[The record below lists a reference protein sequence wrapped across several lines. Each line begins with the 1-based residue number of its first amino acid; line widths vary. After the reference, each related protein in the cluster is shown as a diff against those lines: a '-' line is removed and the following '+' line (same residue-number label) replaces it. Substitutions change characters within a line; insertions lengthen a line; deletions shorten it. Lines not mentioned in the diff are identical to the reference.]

1 MKKNNK
7 KDKVIEYVSFGHEVY
22 KNLFSGLLFKLKE
35 NEKNIKNNHVM
46 FGKDNNNNSNEINLI
61 EENDSAGEDENDN
74 IHNIIISNINNKNKI
89 KNKID
94 NPNNFPE
101 LKTTEDGSL
110 IFAIDGFNDENI
122 LRTANA
128 LNKALNKI
136 NDEVNINTFLKIY
149 RLFAEFRWALACCA
163 KFNLKLSRQNDIYNY
178 HKYFYETEEKIQTK
192 KFYDQE
198 ATEINTDSY
207 GENILQETKKNVV
220 NKEDHICFEYEKQ
233 IQEYKWPW
241 WQIFLWLLGIIPG
254 LIHEIWRRCKIA
266 QLEEYISEMEKSDLF
281 FVLERQLVFLQANEV
296 FFKNMIL
303 KSNDPKFLKQ
313 MEGKSI
319 NTFLR
324 ENSNLVNSV
333 ERYEFKKSS
342 NSIDI
347 DDSGTIAYKKNIP
360 TDSSGKKL
368 AGGMENTH
376 RININGKNYFTKEG
390 KLFLDS
396 VNSETNEKDTEEY
409 RGNFDKENW
418 AKDEKTQLIDTA
430 SHGCIM
436 KAFDNFLG
444 LNVLVDTK
452 LIVTPDGY
460 DVFMKSA
467 NGKNA
472 GDIFWEKSGFNT
484 DERYR
489 SFLKDNNFESKKQN
503 RLNKLKNDLLSPEL
517 QDAIIK
523 INFLDYLCT
532 NRDRYS
538 TNLFVWKNGL
548 CGIDNEVAFFTGKD
562 WNKQAWALCIKEDL
576 PNLIP
581 YATQE
586 LYKIAKSLI
595 DDKNTDKLVDIYK
608 IFAKTANE

>member
-313 MEGKSI
+313 VKHVKICEYS
-319 NTFLR
+319 
-324 ENSNLVNSV
+324 
-333 ERYEFKKSS
+333 
-342 NSIDI
+342 
-347 DDSGTIAYKKNIP
+347 
-360 TDSSGKKL
+360 
-368 AGGMENTH
+368 H
-376 RININGKNYFTKEG
+376 
-390 KLFLDS
+390 LDS
-396 VNSETNEKDTEEY
+396 
-409 RGNFDKENW
+409 
-418 AKDEKTQLIDTA
+418 I
-430 SHGCIM
+430 C
-436 KAFDNFLG
+436 
-444 LNVLVDTK
+444 
-452 LIVTPDGY
+452 
-460 DVFMKSA
+460 
-467 NGKNA
+467 
-472 GDIFWEKSGFNT
+472 SG
-484 DERYR
+484 
-489 SFLKDNNFESKKQN
+489 
-503 RLNKLKNDLLSPEL
+503 
-517 QDAIIK
+517 
-523 INFLDYLCT
+523 
-532 NRDRYS
+532 
-538 TNLFVWKNGL
+538 
-548 CGIDNEVAFFTGKD
+548 
-562 WNKQAWALCIKEDL
+562 
-576 PNLIP
+576 
-581 YATQE
+581 
-586 LYKIAKSLI
+586 
-595 DDKNTDKLVDIYK
+595 
-608 IFAKTANE
+608 